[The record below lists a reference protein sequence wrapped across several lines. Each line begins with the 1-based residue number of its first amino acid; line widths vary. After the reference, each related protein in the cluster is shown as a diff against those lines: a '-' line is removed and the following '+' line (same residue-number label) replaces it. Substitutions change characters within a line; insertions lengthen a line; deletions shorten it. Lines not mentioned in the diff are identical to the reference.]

1 MREFRRKNR
10 KMNFMNNLKPKAVR
24 IDALDEIEP
33 LVDRDKEIE
42 ELWELFEDVPMN
54 PETEQIEN
62 SFMEFPVGTD
72 REEIWHWFDE
82 QHSKGVHYLL
92 YERE

>member
-1 MREFRRKNR
+1 MREFRRKSK
-10 KMNFMNNLKPKAVR
+10 KMNFMSNLKPKAVR

-33 LVDRDKEIE
+33 LVDGDKEIE

-82 QHSKGVHYLL
+82 QYSKGVHYLL